1 MRFLSIYKTAERS
14 VPPSQ
19 EEMAKMGKLVE
30 EGMKAGF
37 LLLSRA
43 ACLARLALGF
53 ASRTA
58 G

>member
-37 LLLSRA
+37 LLA
-43 ACLARLALGF
+43 V
-53 ASRTA
+53 
-58 G
+58 